1 MQQVIDLARMAEEMD
16 SPYRPVDLVSL
27 DRLKASLFVCDDRR
41 SWHRDGAEG
50 SLLFILDGV
59 VMVDNGTV
67 RTVANEGELLT
78 VPRKLGHTVSAGMRS
93 TVLLLE
99 PVIENGA
106 VVNGHLPPHMA
117 LDREIHKSHAA
128 ADALR
133 GEPFRW
139 QALGQCGSYAV
150 RATRLWGQSE
160 TYVPATGPLLLIVY
174 RGVLDYQIGAEGE
187 AEGVA
192 VGSQILIAP
201 AATPLRLRSERGATV
216 LVMAHG
222 HQEPPRPTD
231 AAPVGTIDQP

>member
-1 MQQVIDLARMAEEMD
+1 MQQVIDLARLAEELD
-16 SPYRPVDLVSL
+16 SPYRPLDLASL
-27 DRLKASLFVCDDRR
+27 DRLKASLFICDDRR

-67 RTVANEGELLT
+67 RTVANEGELLS
-78 VPRKLGHTVSAGMRS
+78 VPRKVGHTVSAGMRS

-99 PVIENGA
+99 TVVENGA

-117 LDREIHKSHAA
+117 LDHEIHKAHAA

-133 GEPFRW
+133 AEPFRW
-139 QALGQCGSYAV
+139 QALGHCGAYTV
-150 RATRLWGQSE
+150 CATRLWGQSE
-160 TYVPATGPLLLIVY
+160 SYIPATGPLVLIVY
-174 RGVLDYQIGAEGE
+174 RGVLEYQIGAEG
-187 AEGVA
+187 APGVA

-222 HQEPPRPTD
+222 RQEPPQPAGATS
-231 AAPVGTIDQP
+231 VGTIDQP